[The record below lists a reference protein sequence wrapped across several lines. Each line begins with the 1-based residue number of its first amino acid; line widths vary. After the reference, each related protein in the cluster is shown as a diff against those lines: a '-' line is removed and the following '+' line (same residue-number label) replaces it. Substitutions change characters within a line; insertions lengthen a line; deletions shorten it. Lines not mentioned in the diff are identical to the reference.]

1 MDMAQP
7 KLRSTSESAV
17 PRAALCR
24 LKAIAA
30 EHRAKQ
36 ATDPALRQ
44 DWEELAIEWHLMA
57 NLAGSE
63 PARRGEPQGISHY
76 IDSLA
81 GTIHNVAQCG

>member
-1 MDMAQP
+1 MAQSH
-7 KLRSTSESAV
+7 LRSTRESEV

-30 EHRAKQ
+30 EQRAKD
-36 ATDPALRQ
+36 TPDPVQRQ

-57 NLAGSE
+57 NLA
-63 PARRGEPQGISHY
+63 APQTPGRDQNGISYY

-81 GTIHNVAQCG
+81 GTMNRIAQRS